1 MSSVPIHPRDF
12 NLTWLERAL
21 KAETGA
27 LRSFDFDPIG
37 TGQMCQSFRL
47 NLKWRRLSEGPAAI
61 IAKCPSADEKTRAA
75 AQTMRSYT
83 LELNW
88 YRDLAGK
95 IPVACPQCLHAERAD
110 GDKVFVLLLQDLS
123 PARQGDQLAGA
134 SPQAIDAALEQAAR
148 LHAAHWSDPALPQIP
163 WLAESPTAR
172 SFLLA
177 ALPSYYAAF
186 RERYA
191 SRLAPEIL
199 ELGDAMIARMD
210 RYFAFT
216 PQALTLQHRDFR
228 IDNLLFTPDG
238 RVFVLDWQ
246 TIGLGAGVLDVAY
259 LIGTS
264 IADKD
269 LRAAHEQAWVGR
281 YSALLSSFGAAHD
294 PEALWKEYRLY
305 ALSGF
310 VMAIV
315 AAMNVVRTER
325 GDEMFAVMAERPARQ
340 ALSLDS
346 LSLL

>member
-1 MSSVPIHPRDF
+1 MSSLPIHPRDF
-12 NLTWLERAL
+12 DLSWLERAL

-27 LRSFDFDPIG
+27 LASFDFDPIG

-47 NLKWRRLSEGPAAI
+47 NLEWRRPSAGPAAI
-61 IAKCPSADEKTRAA
+61 VAKCPSADQKTRAA
-75 AQTMRSYT
+75 AQRMRSYT

-88 YRDLAGK
+88 YRDLAGT
-95 IPVACPQCLHAERAD
+95 IPVACPQCLYAERAED
-110 GDKVFVLLLQDLS
+110 DAAFVLLLQDLS

-148 LHAAHWSDPALPQIP
+148 LHAARWSDPALAQIP
-163 WLAESPTAR
+163 WLAEDPAAR
-172 SFLLA
+172 SFLLTA
-177 ALPSYYAAF
+177 MPHYYAGF

-199 ELGDAMIARMD
+199 ELGDAMIDRMD

-216 PQALTLQHRDFR
+216 PQAVTLQHRDFR
-228 IDNLLFTPDG
+228 IDNLLFAPDG
-238 RVFVLDWQ
+238 GVFVLDWQ
-246 TIGLGAGVLDVAY
+246 TIGLGAGALDVAY

-264 IADKD
+264 IAEKD
-269 LRAAHEQAWVGR
+269 LRAALEQTWVER
-281 YSALLSSFGAAHD
+281 YSALLRFYGAAHD
-294 PEALWKEYRLY
+294 PEALWREYRLY

-310 VMAIV
+310 VMAII

-325 GDEMFAVMAERPARQ
+325 GDEMFAVMAERPAQQ
-340 ALSLDS
+340 ALRLDS